1 MYFTYTSTT
10 AGVYRYRVGDKQAE
24 LIYTPAEGQQNYC
37 MASVV
42 CSSDGTLYYI
52 NDSGNLFAIKGASSS
67 SGDGGDTPEKEPNE
81 SDKVPGDTGAVS
93 ENGDDEAAGRHP
105 AGAVSPALQ
114 PLAASNGDA
123 ATSDDEALEGAA
135 ADGSDAEGEA
145 SASARATSALASDA
159 AAERGLPSWV
169 PVAGIVVGVC
179 GLAAI
184 GIYLAIV
191 RKRS

>member
-1 MYFTYTSTT
+1 MVFLP
-10 AGVYRYRVGDKQAE
+10 DE
-24 LIYTPAEGQQNYC
+24 DHQNYS
-37 MASVV
+37 MSSVV
-42 CSSDGTLYYI
+42 CDADGTLYYI
-52 NDSGNLFAIKGASSS
+52 NDSGNLFAIKGASSP

-81 SDKVPGDTGAVS
+81 SDKVPGNTGTVS
-93 ENGDDEAAGRHP
+93 ENGDDEAAGRRP
-105 AGAVSPALQ
+105 AGAVSPALK

-123 ATSDDEALEGAA
+123 ATSDGEALEGAA
-135 ADGSDAEGEA
+135 ADGPDAEEGA

-159 AAERGLPSWV
+159 AAGRGLPSWV